1 MKEITR
7 EIIQAQIK
15 DGWGNY
21 VARFKQ
27 LSPDEQR
34 AFLDRQGYAHLSGL
48 LGHVLAWWELGK
60 YTMEQILIEPDFKN
74 SNIDVDFFNAQAV
87 ERFSSYNESEIVE
100 EFEKMRLTMLEFVKQ
115 LPDKAFLNKRINERL
130 SVEFI
135 EHYEEHQ

>member
-15 DGWGNY
+15 DGWGNF
-21 VARFKQ
+21 VVNFKR
-27 LSPDEQR
+27 LSPGEQR
-34 AFLDRQGYAHLSGL
+34 AFLDRQGYAALSGL

-74 SNIDVDFFNAQAV
+74 SDIDVDFFNTQAV
-87 ERFSSYNESEIVE
+87 ERFSSYNDAEIVE
-100 EFEKMRLTMLEFVKQ
+100 EFEKMRLTMLEFVNQ

-130 SVEFI
+130 YVEFI
-135 EHYEEHQ
+135 DHFEEHQ